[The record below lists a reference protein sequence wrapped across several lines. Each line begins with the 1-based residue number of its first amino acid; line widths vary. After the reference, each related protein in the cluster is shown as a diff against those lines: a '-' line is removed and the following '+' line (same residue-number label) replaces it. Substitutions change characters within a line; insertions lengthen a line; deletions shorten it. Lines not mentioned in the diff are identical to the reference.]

1 MKKQIVLIINT
12 LCITTLFNL
21 TGCGKNNV
29 ESNKENTLVTTT
41 EQKKENINNP
51 EEYIEKMYRGL
62 INKEITYE
70 DLWDDYISDI
80 SKNSGIEDKE
90 SFIDNSEANDFRNN
104 IVRTNIKVL
113 SSEQINDNIFK
124 VTSILKYTINGEEQS
139 SDLVEYVIN
148 ENNNFKYIYNGIISK
163 EEIGSTT
170 IENINYNNVSVV
182 NYVEGMGIS
191 MNLENK
197 YDNAISLGWVDGST
211 IVLKTDKGEYS
222 FTLNPIRIDGGQTQN
237 VEVKFE
243 NVEGTM
249 ESIIIN
255 NINYLNNRG
264 LPEDFTG
271 GNTHTIEF

>member
-1 MKKQIVLIINT
+1 MKKQIVLIITT

-21 TGCGKNNV
+21 TGCEKNNI
-29 ESNKENTLVTTT
+29 ESNEKNVLVTSADK
-41 EQKKENINNP
+41 KKENINNP

-70 DLWDDYISDI
+70 DLWNDYISDI
-80 SKNSGIEDKE
+80 SKNGGICDKE

-104 IVRTNIKVL
+104 IVRTDIKVL

-124 VTSILKYTINGEEQS
+124 VKSILKYTINGEEQS

-182 NYVEGMGIS
+182 NYAEGMGIS
-191 MNLENK
+191 INVENK
-197 YDNAISLGWVDGST
+197 YDNAISLGWTDGST
-211 IVLKTDKGEYS
+211 IVLKTDRGEYS
-222 FTLNPIRIDGGQTQN
+222 STLNPIRIDRGQTQN

-249 ESIIIN
+249 KRLIIN